1 MNKNTLGKNA
11 VLNGIKTACSILFPF
26 ISFSYCSRILGANGL
41 GAYSFGQS
49 IISYL
54 LLVAALGIPNYA
66 IREGAYLRKRKDEL
80 NEFIAQVFTI
90 NCLMTIIAY
99 GVMLLLFWGWTKLE
113 NYKYIVIIQSI
124 QIILTTLGAD
134 WINSIFEDYLYLA
147 VRYIII
153 QIISLVALVL
163 FVKSPSD
170 IYIYTFITV
179 MSNAGGNILNWG
191 YIRKRGVK
199 LSFYFG
205 TKLIKHMAPIFIL
218 FSNSIAS
225 TIYLNSDITMLGIFG
240 SDSAVGIYTV
250 ASKIYSMIKSL
261 LVSVIMVVLPR
272 FSAYVSE
279 NRQEEYNATLNLVQ
293 DVLMIFMLPVSI
305 GLFLEADKI
314 LNLVAGSEYAGGVA
328 VVKILAIAI
337 PFAIEA
343 CFFSYSILMP
353 NRKERYFLVSTVIAA
368 MLNIF
373 LNLILLPYYGMY
385 AAAFTTLLA
394 EIAIVLITIYYSR
407 KIIRPSINKRLML
420 QVVTGCVGVVL
431 ACKIVDRLCL
441 TDNVKLLMDIVIS
454 VIVYLVFLMMLKC
467 ETVKNLISKIRKER

>member
-1 MNKNTLGKNA
+1 MNRNVNKNTLGKNA
-11 VLNGIKTACSILFPF
+11 FLNGMKTACSILFPF
-26 ISFSYCSRILGANGL
+26 VSFSYCSRIVGANRL

-66 IREGAYLRKRKDEL
+66 IREGAFLRKRNDEL

-90 NCLMTIIAY
+90 NCIMTIIAY
-99 GVMLLLFWGWTKLE
+99 VVLVLLLLGWTKLE
-113 NYKYIVIIQSI
+113 NYKCIIIIQSF

-163 FVKSPSD
+163 FVKNPLD
-170 IYIYTFITV
+170 IYKYTLITV
-179 MSNAGGNILNWG
+179 MSNAGGNILNLG
-191 YIRKRGVK
+191 YIRKQGVK
-199 LSFYFG
+199 LGFYFG
-205 TKLIKHMAPIFIL
+205 TKLKKHLMPIFIL

-240 SDSAVGIYTV
+240 SDTTVGIYTV
-250 ASKIYSMIKSL
+250 SSKIYSMIKTL
-261 LVSVIMVVLPR
+261 IVSVIMVTLPR

-279 NRQEEYNATLNLVQ
+279 NRKEEYRTTLNFVQ
-293 DVLMIFMLPVSI
+293 DVLIIFMLPVST

-314 LNLVAGSEYAGGVA
+314 LNLVAGPEYASGIT
-328 VVKILAIAI
+328 VVRILAVAI

-353 NRKERYFLVSTVIAA
+353 NRKERYFLISTIIAA
-368 MLNIF
+368 LLNIL
-373 LNLILLPYYGMY
+373 LNVILLPCYGMF
-385 AAAFTTLLA
+385 AAAFTTLVA
-394 EIAIVLITIYYSR
+394 EISITFITAYYSN
-407 KIIRPSINKRLML
+407 KIIMPSINKILVL
-420 QVVTGCVGVVL
+420 QVIVGCAGIALV
-431 ACKIVDRLCL
+431 CNTVDRTCFS
-441 TDNVKLLMDIVIS
+441 DNAKLLMDIGLSATI
-454 VIVYLVFLMMLKC
+454 YLVLLMMLKC
-467 ETVKNLISKIRKER
+467 KIVMNLIRKI